1 MPTST
6 IPYDPSLVLGM
17 IVDPSRIATL
27 EQIAEAQLPVDV
39 ARDHVNALL
48 RQKLSLDM
56 TARELISLGA
66 QDDQLTKLYDNMTTL
81 MNDIIDAT
89 NTLADN
95 VMDAEKAIVAVKM
108 EAGQAQ
114 IGTQLMSPIDFAA
127 SKLQAMPLS
136 SDSLNMDVQ
145 YFRYDVNEQ
154 TSNST
159 ATAISSFVG
168 GKVSSFLGSSFAA
181 SMAASAN
188 HSVASATQ
196 NHNIIGTL
204 VICANCTSRQ
214 AQIFSPVKL
223 DVEAAMDS
231 IDQRQGGGDKMPVE
245 DPQSMKVLAL
255 TGDDDPT
262 QGLPVLVGA
271 SYGSSF
277 VGFVHFE
284 QVEDT
289 SSSQEAESAAV
300 QARAQA
306 DEDLFFENIQ
316 GSWGLDAQTA
326 SSIKNLVSSSNIQ
339 SHCSLITMGLIPS
352 IKSNQV
358 LSVISELKGD
368 PASNM
373 AELAAM
379 QQASDDSNATIA
391 SDAKVAKQGQA
402 MSNMKSDY
410 VKAAVSA
417 VAADDGVKNNV
428 IDLNSLQTALDDY
441 VAKASDGKTGVP
453 INFYIKYITRKDI
466 ARAWMEKYYP
476 ALLHEAPADAPATK

>member
-17 IVDPSRIATL
+17 IVDPSRIQVL
-27 EQIAEAQLPVDV
+27 EQIAQAQLPVDT

-66 QDDQLTKLYDNMTTL
+66 KDDQLTKLYDNMTTL
-81 MNDIIDAT
+81 MDDIIDAT

-95 VMDAEKAIVAVKM
+95 VMEAEKAIVAVKM

-114 IGTQLMSPIDFAA
+114 IGSQLMSPIDFAA

-136 SDSLNMDVQ
+136 SDSLSMDVQ
-145 YFRYDVNEQ
+145 YFRYEDNEQ
-154 TSNST
+154 SSNST
-159 ATAISSFVG
+159 ANAISSFVG

-188 HSVASATQ
+188 QSVASATTDRK
-196 NHNIIGTL
+196 ILGTL
-204 VICANCTSRQ
+204 VICANCTSRE

-223 DVEAAMDS
+223 DVETAMES
-231 IDQRQGGGDKMPVE
+231 FDQQNTGSKMPVE
-245 DPQSMKVLAL
+245 DPNSMKLLAL
-255 TGDDDPT
+255 TGDDSDEN
-262 QGLPVLVGA
+262 QSLPVLVGA

-289 SSSQEAESAAV
+289 SSYQEAESAAV

-316 GSWGLDAQTA
+316 GSWGLDAQT
-326 SSIKNLVSSSNIQ
+326 SSSLKNLVSSSNIQ

-352 IKSNQV
+352 IKSSQITAV
-358 LSVISELKGD
+358 VYGLKSD

-379 QQASDDSNATIA
+379 QQSSDDSNATIA
-391 SDAKVAKQGQA
+391 SDAKIAKQGQA
-402 MSNMKSDY
+402 MSKMSSDY

-417 VAADDGVKNNV
+417 VAAVDTTQNSV

-441 VAKASDGKTGVP
+441 VKKASDGKTGVP

-476 ALLHEAPADAPATK
+476 AMLHDPAAANA